1 MNRSILIV
9 ICDFLLVSL
18 LAFSAVDVN
27 DVGKKNANPTAQL
40 DKGTNQPDSGKD
52 MAAVMR
58 LALNEERRGRDQLM
72 SELQKSREAAQRQQA
87 LLSERDRQVQT
98 FQQELQTREQQTQ
111 QLQQEQA
118 QLQQQF
124 ATAQTNVQLLS
135 YQLHNAS
142 NETILSGE
150 KLAAMEA
157 NLRKQNNQAAALQ
170 HQLAMLAQSNQ
181 MVLNEKMQLATQLQV
196 AEAQRQAATQ
206 QVALVNE
213 DLRVERAEKAQLAQ
227 GVQALASR
235 SSELAKEVRENRP
248 LASNTIFT
256 QFLSNRVE
264 ASFSGVRPGLFG
276 DAARSKDTETVL
288 VSDGTTVYALCHVQ
302 DTPLTLWD
310 PGVDWDGLSGTLSRN
325 GISVPVQSMMFSLR
339 DPRVVLLPL
348 SAQQVSQL
356 GCQVYRVATQPF
368 KFQDAVL
375 VGARDGYYGE
385 CKFEIDLTTPGYVRL
400 DRSVLRGL
408 FGKFN
413 PSRGDLVFSR
423 NGELLGVM
431 ANGSYC
437 MMLDNFNAAARLTLG
452 QNLREQHTGST
463 LSQLYS
469 MVYGLPNK
477 LQ

>member
-27 DVGKKNANPTAQL
+27 DVGKKGAERPVQL
-40 DKGTNQPDSGKD
+40 DNAASKPADSGKD
-52 MAAVMR
+52 LAAVMR
-58 LALNEERRGRDQLM
+58 LALNEERRSRDQLL
-72 SELQKSREAAQRQQA
+72 SELQKTRETSEQQQA
-87 LLSERDRQVQT
+87 LLSARER
-98 FQQELQTREQQTQ
+98 QTQ

-118 QLQQQF
+118 DLQQAKANLQQQF
-124 ATAQTNVQLLS
+124 SAAQTNIQELS
-135 YQLHNAS
+135 QQLHNAS
-142 NETILSGE
+142 NVAVISKEQ
-150 KLAAMEA
+150 LAAMEA
-157 NLRKQNNQAAALQ
+157 DMRKQSEQAAALQ
-170 HQLAMLAQSNQ
+170 RQLAQLSQSNQ
-181 MVLNEKMQLATQLQV
+181 MVLNEKMQLAGQLQV
-196 AEAQRQAATQ
+196 AEAQKQAAAQ
-206 QVALVNE
+206 QVALVSE
-213 DLRVERAEKAQLAQ
+213 DLKVERQEKARLADD
-227 GVQALASR
+227 VKVLASR
-235 SSELAKEVRENRP
+235 SGELAKEVRESRP

-256 QFLSNRVE
+256 SFLSNRVE

-276 DAARSKDTETVL
+276 DAARSKDTQTVL
-288 VSDGTTVYALCHVQ
+288 VSDGTTTYALCHVQ

-310 PGVDWDGLSGTLSRN
+310 PGTDWDGLTGTLSRN
-325 GISVPVQSMMFSLR
+325 GITVPIPSMMFSLR

-348 SAQQVSQL
+348 PAGEARQL
-356 GCQVYRVATQPF
+356 GCQVYRVATDPF

-423 NGELLGVM
+423 MGELLGVM

-437 MMLDNFNAAARLTLG
+437 MMLDNFQAAARFPLG
-452 QNLREQHTGST
+452 QDLRNQHTGAT
-463 LSQLYS
+463 LAQLYS
-469 MVYGLPNK
+469 MVFGLPNK

>member
-9 ICDFLLVSL
+9 ICDFLLLSL

-27 DVGKKNANPTAQL
+27 DVGKKGGDRPAQL

-58 LALNEERRGRDQLM
+58 LALNEERRGRDQLLG
-72 SELQKSREAAQRQQA
+72 ELQKSREAAERQQA
-87 LLSERDRQVQT
+87 LLSERERQVQT
-98 FQQELQTREQQTQ
+98 FQQQLQTREQETQ
-111 QLQQEQA
+111 QLQQQQA
-118 QLQQQF
+118 NLQTQF
-124 ATAQTNVQLLS
+124 AAAQTNVQVLS
-135 YQLHNAS
+135 QQLHNAS
-142 NETILSGE
+142 NETIVSSE
-150 KLAAMEA
+150 KLAALEA
-157 NLRKQNNQAAALQ
+157 NLRKQNEQAAALQ
-170 HQLAMLAQSNQ
+170 QQLAMLSQSNQ
-181 MVLNEKMQLATQLQV
+181 MVLNEKIQLASQLQV
-196 AEAQRQAATQ
+196 AQVQRDAATQ
-206 QVALVNE
+206 QVALVRQ
-213 DLRVERAEKAQLAQ
+213 DLQVERAEKAQLAQ

-235 SSELAKEVRENRP
+235 SGELAKEVRENRP

-256 QFLSNRVE
+256 DFLSNRVE
-264 ASFSGVRPGLFG
+264 ASFSGTRPGLFG

-288 VSDGTTVYALCHVQ
+288 VSDGANTYALCHVQ

-310 PGVDWDGLSGTLSRN
+310 PGIDWDVLSGSLKRKAAT
-325 GISVPVQSMMFSLR
+325 VPIHSMVFSLR

-348 SAQQVSQL
+348 TAQEVSQL
-356 GCQVYRVATQPF
+356 GCRVYRVATQPF

-385 CKFEIDLTTPGYVRL
+385 CKFEIDLSTPGYVRL

-423 NGELLGVM
+423 AGELLGVM

-437 MMLDNFNAAARLTLG
+437 MMLDNFDGAARLPLG
-452 QNLREQHTGST
+452 QNLRDQHTGVT
-463 LSQLYS
+463 LAQLYS
-469 MVYGLPNK
+469 MVYGMPNK